1 MHENQDDAMSL
12 SEWEEDQ
19 CELLDKT
26 KVKRILS
33 YRESA
38 RADHLS
44 EDPNK
49 EEREPCRRGGRQ
61 GTCG

>member
-44 EDPNK
+44 EEPNK
-49 EEREPCRRGGRQ
+49 EEREPCRPGGRQ